1 MTAEIS
7 PAVRLPWA
15 ILSPNR
21 VFGAYSSEIWI
32 GLRSPV
38 IPAKR
43 KTSSSEITLVISA
56 ASPTLYMRSPAVLR
70 MEDGTAR
77 ELRPFIPLA
86 ELSKTY
92 ITIVPEIYFCN
103 DRAKH
108 FFHRRLYQKRHMR
121 RGRGLSAWKREA
133 ETRSGPFSRPGASVE
148 RSTPSGSRC
157 TTPSWPR
164 NSLASR
170 WARPRRW
177 RSRPE
182 SPFTRTCRC
191 GASRR
196 STPPRGRRTPCSPR
210 PRASLFPWPA
220 DRKGTRRRR
229 TGSSIRPDPF
239 YASIPRIRIRRAFFR
254 VRPSRGRF
262 VYEG

>member
-32 GLRSPV
+32 GLR
-38 IPAKR
+38 
-43 KTSSSEITLVISA
+43 KTSS
-56 ASPTLYMRSPAVLR
+56 
-70 MEDGTAR
+70 
-77 ELRPFIPLA
+77 
-86 ELSKTY
+86 
-92 ITIVPEIYFCN
+92 IVAEIYFCN

-108 FFHRRLYQKRHMR
+108 FFHRRLYQKKRMR
-121 RGRGLSAWKREA
+121 RGRGLS
-133 ETRSGPFSRPGASVE
+133 
-148 RSTPSGSRC
+148 GSRR

-196 STPPRGRRTPCSPR
+196 STPPWGRRTPCSPR
-210 PRASLFPWPA
+210 PRTSLFPWPA

>member
-1 MTAEIS
+1 M
-7 PAVRLPWA
+7 
-15 ILSPNR
+15 
-21 VFGAYSSEIWI
+21 
-32 GLRSPV
+32 
-38 IPAKR
+38 
-43 KTSSSEITLVISA
+43 VISA

-77 ELRPFIPLA
+77 ELRPFIPPA

-121 RGRGLSAWKREA
+121 RGRGLS
-133 ETRSGPFSRPGASVE
+133 
-148 RSTPSGSRC
+148 GSRR

-210 PRASLFPWPA
+210 PRTSLFPWPA